1 MIKLGFRL
9 TIRLKMELLMNIQ
22 TGDKVRLLGKVSK
35 LFVGDEGI
43 VVNIFDLNGYKY
55 IRVDTTQ
62 GHAIST
68 PVDNV
73 EKI

>member
-1 MIKLGFRL
+1 
-9 TIRLKMELLMNIQ
+9 MNIQ